1 MARNNNDY
9 VTKAEFV
16 EFKEEMM
23 NAVRT
28 AIAEAF
34 ASQKSRGSKAPNEG
48 KKPQISEA
56 EKQAKKAER
65 EAAKLAYKQDKRAR
79 NCLTSKENKLVAAQ
93 MRKEG
98 KDPNNKRQWEAAKR
112 AYIKANPLG

>member
-1 MARNNNDY
+1 MARKHDY

-28 AIAEAF
+28 AIAEAL
-34 ASQKSRGSKAPNEG
+34 APAKMGNGKAVNEG
-48 KKPQISEA
+48 KNTQISEA
-56 EKQAKKAER
+56 EKQAKRAER
-65 EAAKLAYKQDKRAR
+65 EVQKLAYKQAKRER
-79 NCLTSKENKLVAAQ
+79 NCLTSKENKLVAAK

-98 KDPNNKRQWEAAKR
+98 KDPSNKKQWEAAKR

>member
-1 MARNNNDY
+1 MARRNDY

-28 AIAEAF
+28 AIAEAL
-34 ASQKSRGSKAPNEG
+34 APAQNGNGKAVNEG
-48 KKPQISEA
+48 KKPQISET

-65 EAAKLAYKQDKRAR
+65 EAKKLAYKQAKRER
-79 NCLTSKENKLVAAQ
+79 NCLTSKENKLVAAH

-98 KDPNNKRQWEAAKR
+98 KNPSDKRQWEAAKR

>member
-1 MARNNNDY
+1 MARKHDY

-28 AIAEAF
+28 AIAEAL
-34 ASQKSRGSKAPNEG
+34 APAKMGNGKAG
-48 KKPQISEA
+48 ISEA
-56 EKQAKKAER
+56 QKLQAKR
-65 EAAKLAYKQDKRAR
+65 ER

-98 KDPNNKRQWEAAKR
+98 KDPSNKKQWNAAKR